1 MAGLGLV
8 EGRSRPLPELCGNLP
23 AHFWRQKRSAPPEIG
38 LDKRQQAN
46 LRARERA
53 ANAFPSAGESSFVMT
68 HVDGRA
74 TSRPMLEPATR
85 PKASL
90 PRTVGWLSRLGGHDA
105 AKSPLTRVSFG
116 DRLKLRESAPMDGA
130 QQRWLQRLHIGDL

>member
-1 MAGLGLV
+1 MAGFGLV

-90 PRTVGWLSRLGGHDA
+90 PRTCRLVVEARRPQRSQVSVDTRIFRRSLEVARIGATMAPTASRWR
-105 AKSPLTRVSFG
+105 SLTHMG
-116 DRLKLRESAPMDGA
+116 
-130 QQRWLQRLHIGDL
+130 